1 MNGINRSSSFFAK
14 LSVTVAVMLLSQH
27 AFAVGTDAGTDVD
40 NLAIVNYEVNTAPQQ
55 LIESAPGAGNAVP
68 GAGNGTITTFV
79 VDNRVDFSLVQVGG
93 VHTSVIPGDTNAVV
107 EFLLTNVG
115 NSAQEFRMTVT
126 DLASTDPAVFT
137 LLDTDV
143 NLNNLRVRVGNAGGG
158 AAPVLAT
165 DLDYADELAEDAS
178 VRVFVYGDADLVL
191 GLVDNDVA
199 NINLDAT
206 VAAAGTASA
215 LGADLSDDVG
225 NPDTAGL
232 EVVFAEGSAL
242 GDGVESDQHGY
253 LVSTAGLTVT
263 KVATVIDDP
272 INGTTDPK
280 AIPGATI
287 EYVITVENT
296 GTADAD
302 AVVVTDDLDAD
313 ITFITGFYA
322 GQDIDIDNNGTT
334 ISPCIADAA
343 DGDGDGCALDTL
355 ALTIGSGN
363 AGPMQITVAA
373 NETLTVTYRV
383 QIP

>member
-1 MNGINRSSSFFAK
+1 MMNGINRNNSFFAK
-14 LSVTVAVMLLSQH
+14 LSVTAAVMLLSQH

-40 NLAIVNYEVNTAPQQ
+40 NLATVNYEVNTTPQQ
-55 LIESAPGAGNAVP
+55 LIESAPGVGNAVP

-93 VHTSVIPGDTNAVV
+93 VHTSVTPGDTDSVV

-115 NSAQEFRMTVT
+115 NSAQDFRMTVT

-143 NLNNLRVRVGNAGGG
+143 DLNNLRVRVGNAGGG
-158 AAPVLAT
+158 AAPALT

-191 GLVDNDVA
+191 GLVNNDVA
-199 NINLDAT
+199 NIDLAAT
-206 VAAAGTASA
+206 VAAAGTAST
-215 LGADLSDDVG
+215 LGGDLSDDVG

-232 EVVFAEGSAL
+232 EVVFAEGAVL
-242 GDGVESDQHGY
+242 GDGVDSDQHGY
-253 LVSTAGLTVT
+253 LVSSAGLTVT

-296 GTADAD
+296 GSADAD
-302 AVVVTDDLDAD
+302 AVVATDDLDSD
-313 ITFITGFYA
+313 VTFVTGAFS
-322 GQDIDIDNNGTT
+322 GSDVEIDNNGTV
-334 ISPCIADAA
+334 IGCVADAA

-355 ALTIGSGN
+355 ALTIGTGN
-363 AGPMQITVAA
+363 AGPLQITVAA
-373 NETLTVTYRV
+373 GEILTVTYRV
-383 QIP
+383 LIP